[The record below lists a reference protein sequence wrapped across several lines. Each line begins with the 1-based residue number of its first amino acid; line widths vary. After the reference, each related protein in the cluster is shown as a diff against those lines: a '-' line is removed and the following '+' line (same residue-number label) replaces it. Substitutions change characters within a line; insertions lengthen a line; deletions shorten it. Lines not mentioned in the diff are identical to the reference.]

1 MLTRA
6 VLVDSL
12 PVTLRLLATSFRASF
27 HLRMRLKLVLYLYL
41 FCLCGGAFAQSGFV
55 KSGDQPIPGATL
67 TVTQGDQ
74 TFTTVSDADGHYA
87 LPPLSPGTWTVSIE
101 MFGFETLK
109 KDVNYATAPG
119 PVNFDLQLKPS
130 RVLQRLQEFA
140 ARRSAAAGNG
150 NGPSAGGGRGGF
162 GRPDGFAGPA
172 GANSRT
178 SGAAVAG
185 NRGAG
190 TGGENGE
197 QLDQELQNELNSQ
210 QQNGG
215 GPTGG
220 GAAAGTATATAA
232 GAGAAAGG
240 ESGNEAFLISGSLSP
255 GMAQGNQADSGP
267 DMRMGRG
274 AEGFG
279 GPGGMDGGPGA
290 PSFGGNPGGG
300 AGGFGGRGGGGFGGG
315 RGGFGGP
322 DRRRPG
328 QTAGATFGNRRR
340 RNQQIHGQASFT
352 LTNSALNAKPFSING
367 LDLPQAAYAQSRFSF
382 IVGGPLVLG
391 KIIKD
396 PKTQF
401 FITYFGTR
409 ARTPQLFTET
419 VPTLAQRN
427 GDFSQATQS
436 LGRSATNAPVVIT
449 DPTTRIPFTN
459 SVIPPS
465 MLDPIAQRLLS
476 FYPLPNEPRNTNNYQ
491 FETAQANN
499 ADNLGVRIQRNV
511 TSRDRLSLNFQY
523 QDRNGTRAQP
533 FGYSDSTNGYGLTA
547 TLQWTRNLSSTAISN
562 AQLRFNRNYNR
573 VVPYFSLLPSVE
585 TQLHIPGVSSNPLDF
600 GPPTLNFTNFA
611 TLSDATPTLNRNQSQ
626 GVSESISILKGLHSI
641 SIGGGYTRADLN
653 ARTDPNARGT
663 FNFTGVATSAF
674 NSSGQPLTGTGYDLA
689 DFLLGYTQSSSITF
703 SQLTDYFRQNQF
715 NGYAQD
721 EWKARPNFTL
731 TVGVRYE
738 YFSPFSEKYGHM
750 ANLDIAPGFSNVAL
764 VTPSQAGLY
773 TGIYPNGLIDPDHNN
788 FSPRLG
794 LAWKL
799 TRFKKSTVVRAGYGI
814 YYNGQAY
821 VQFANLLANQPP
833 FAQSSSV
840 NTSTSDV
847 LTLEKGFQTV
857 PSQIT
862 NTFAVAR
869 NYRTPYAGTWNA
881 SIQRDLGGGF
891 FTEILYMG
899 TKGTGLDVR
908 TAPNQPPPGSPE
920 ALTQRNQL
928 GNAVGFI
935 YDQSVGNS
943 IFNALH
949 VRVMRRFNH
958 GISLNVL
965 YQFAKSIDDSS
976 TLGGGVATVA
986 QNWLDIA
993 AERGLSSFDVR
1004 HELSASFVWTSPV
1017 AAPGSRI
1024 AADRWVGRLLKDWQL
1039 SGAVTAQTGNPLTAR
1054 VLGNTTQLAQ
1064 TNGAGSA
1071 RAQATGEPIG
1081 SSTGFFNLN
1090 AFDVPLPGTYGDA
1103 GRNTIPGPGLFN
1115 LNAAFARSFTFGER
1129 RRLEFRVESNNVLN
1143 HVNYT
1148 SFYTIVNS
1156 VNYGLPSAAGSM
1168 RTLDAVVRFRF

>member
-1 MLTRA
+1 MRP
-6 VLVDSL
+6 SL
-12 PVTLRLLATSFRASF
+12 ALCLYVFLLG
-27 HLRMRLKLVLYLYL
+27 
-41 FCLCGGAFAQSGFV
+41 GGAFAQSGFV
-55 KSGDQPIPGATL
+55 KAGDQPIPGATL

-74 TFTTVSDADGHYA
+74 NFSTISDADGHYA
-87 LPPLSPGTWTVSIE
+87 FPPLAAGTWTVSVE

-109 KDVNYATAPG
+109 KDVDYATAPG
-119 PVNFDLQLKPS
+119 AVNFDLQLKPS
-130 RVLQRLQEFA
+130 PVLQRLQEFA
-140 ARRSAAAGNG
+140 ARRNAAGGNG
-150 NGPSAGGGRGGF
+150 NGTGGAGSRGGF
-162 GRPDGFAGPA
+162 GRPGSPGGTA
-172 GANSRT
+172 GANGRPGGT
-178 SGAAVAG
+178 TTTAAG

-190 TGGENGE
+190 NAGDNGQ

-210 QQNGG
+210 QQNGAA
-215 GPTGG
+215 PNG
-220 GAAAGTATATAA
+220 GAA
-232 GAGAAAGG
+232 GG
-240 ESGNEAFLISGSLSP
+240 PASGNESGNEAFLISGSLSP
-255 GMAQGNQADSGP
+255 GMTQGSQADSGP
-267 DMRMGRG
+267 DMRFAGQGPNGLGGIAG
-274 AEGFG
+274 AEGNPNAPGFG
-279 GPGGMDGGPGA
+279 GSSGGGGGG
-290 PSFGGNPGGG
+290 FGG
-300 AGGFGGRGGGGFGGG
+300 GGFGGRGGGGGFGGG
-315 RGGFGGP
+315 RGGFGGLNG
-322 DRRRPG
+322 RRRG

-367 LDLPQAAYAQSRFSF
+367 LDIPQASYAQSRFSF

-391 KIIKD
+391 KIVKD

-419 VPTLAQRN
+419 VPTGAERIGN
-427 GDFSQATQS
+427 FSQATQS
-436 LGRSATNAPVVIT
+436 LGRSATNAGVIIS
-449 DPTTRIPFTN
+449 DPTTHVPFAN

-465 MLDPIAQRLLS
+465 MVNPIAQRLLN
-476 FYPLPNEPRNTNNYQ
+476 FYPLPNEAGNSNNYQ

-499 ADNLGVRIQRNV
+499 ADNLGVRIQRSI
-511 TSRDRLSLNFQY
+511 TSVDRLSLNFQY

-533 FGYSDSTNGYGLTA
+533 FGYSDTSNGYGLNA

-562 AQLRFNRNYNR
+562 AQVRFNRNYNR
-573 VVPYFSLLPSVE
+573 VVPYFSLLPDIE
-585 TQLHIPGVSSNPLDF
+585 TQLQIPGVSSNPLDF

-611 TLSDATPTLNRNQSQ
+611 TLNDSTPTLSRNQSQ
-626 GVSESISILKGLHSI
+626 GVSESVSILKGLHSI
-641 SIGGGYTRADLN
+641 SIGGGYTRADLSS
-653 ARTDPNARGT
+653 RTDPNARGT
-663 FNFTGVATSAF
+663 FNFTGVATSAL
-674 NSSGQPLTGTGYDLA
+674 NANGQPLPGTGYDLA
-689 DFLLGYTQSSSITF
+689 DFLLGYPQSSSIEY
-703 SQLTDYFRQNQF
+703 SQLSDYFRQNQF

-721 EWKARPNFTL
+721 EWKARPNLTL
-731 TVGVRYE
+731 ILGVRYE

-750 ANLDIAPGFSNVAL
+750 ANLDIAPGFTNVAV
-764 VTPSQAGLY
+764 VTQNQPGLY
-773 TGIYPNGLIDPDHNN
+773 TGIYPSGLINSDYNN
-788 FSPRLG
+788 FSPRMG

-821 VQFANLLANQPP
+821 VQFANLLAEQPP
-833 FAQSSSV
+833 FATSSSV

-847 LTLEKGFQTV
+847 LTLQKGFQTV
-857 PSQIT
+857 ASQIS
-862 NTFAVAR
+862 NTFAVDR

-881 SIQRDLGGGF
+881 SVQRDLGRGF

-908 TAPNQPPPGSPE
+908 TAPNQPPPGSPQV
-920 ALTQRNQL
+920 LTQQNQL

-949 VRVMRRFNH
+949 VRVVRRFNH
-958 GISLNVL
+958 GISLNAL

-1017 AAPGSRI
+1017 GAPGSRI
-1024 AADRWVGRLLKDWQL
+1024 ASDRLVGRLLKDWQL

-1054 VLGNTTQLAQ
+1054 VLGNSTQLAQ
-1064 TNGAGSA
+1064 TNGAGSE
-1071 RAQATGEPIG
+1071 RADATGEPIE

-1090 AFDVPLPGTYGDA
+1090 AFAVPAPGTYGDA

-1115 LNAAFARSFTFGER
+1115 VNMAFARSFTFGER
-1129 RRLEFRVESNNVLN
+1129 RRIEFRVESNNVLN

-1156 VNYGLPSAAGSM
+1156 VNYGLPSAAAST